1 MVKKF
6 SQNFIVYHGCGSC
19 YYDGTNRIVAKNRRC
34 INPTYNPFWKKT
46 NDVRNKFETRAQLK
60 LKSIVT
66 ESYIKTYLKFINEFN
81 KKGYFSSEN
90 ESTDDESTDD
100 EWINEKSLN
109 DSKTDAKLK
118 TEQSNTGEDLL
129 IDENINTNNIRQ
141 TETVSDVQNPNT
153 EN

>member
-34 INPTYNPFWKKT
+34 INPTYKPFWKKT
-46 NDVRNKFETRAQLK
+46 NDVCNKVETRAQLK

-129 IDENINTNNIRQ
+129 SDENINKNDIRQ

>member
-46 NDVRNKFETRAQLK
+46 NDVRNKVETRAQLK

-90 ESTDDESTDD
+90 ESTGDESG
-100 EWINEKSLN
+100 EKSLN

-129 IDENINTNNIRQ
+129 SDENINKNDIRQ